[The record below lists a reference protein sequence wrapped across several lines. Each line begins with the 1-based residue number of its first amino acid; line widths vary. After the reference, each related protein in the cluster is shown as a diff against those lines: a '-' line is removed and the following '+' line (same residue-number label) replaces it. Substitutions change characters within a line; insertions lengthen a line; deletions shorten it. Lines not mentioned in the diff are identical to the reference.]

1 MKKFGFFFSVIIGIS
16 LAWIVFDMI
25 FKLSIDLLPAKFS
38 LVLSFTLSSLLAG
51 FLTALLISKDVLLKG
66 STLGVLDS
74 FLNNRIGSGMFS
86 ICVFMFFKD
95 IYLFMITA
103 SAFGDNLTFFIGLY
117 VFSFFFYVWFGE
129 SYGGVLEGN
138 MEKLLEIIYL

>member
-74 FLNNRIGSGMFS
+74 FLNNRIGSGMFL

-103 SAFGDNLTFFIGLY
+103 SAFGTI
-117 VFSFFFYVWFGE
+117 
-129 SYGGVLEGN
+129 
-138 MEKLLEIIYL
+138 